1 MRDLCLMKCSN
12 EMLKIFSY
20 FWNEKIKV
28 VFFFVLC
35 CFTSSL
41 MNGKLC
47 QSFARTIYQTQISC
61 FLCVIYLL
69 KRLYYIFFILHRY
82 VPVAENII
90 HMNNISSI
98 VSIPA
103 SRFGS
108 KGENASLTL

>member
-1 MRDLCLMKCSN
+1 MSEFCQNNLSNTDLLFLMGDIPFK
-12 EMLKIFSY
+12 K
-20 FWNEKIKV
+20 
-28 VFFFVLC
+28 
-35 CFTSSL
+35 
-41 MNGKLC
+41 
-47 QSFARTIYQTQISC
+47 TI
-61 FLCVIYLL
+61 
-69 KRLYYIFFILHRY
+69 LYFFILHRY